1 MHCIIACPSKMA
13 RLHHQTVVTIAR
25 IQKWLRTDG
34 HSCGLYLKP
43 FAELVEG
50 RNFVATR
57 TFNSDAD
64 ILIGL
69 DDDIGVSREAFDRML
84 GADADLIGARVPSRL
99 MDFERFAQGV
109 QQGMSDEEAER
120 FAASAD
126 GEEMGRRTG
135 SATSSGSAA
144 GSSWSAGASSRRSS
158 RRVWRS
164 ARSGRS
170 PQGEVDTLG
179 FYDHMKDENGV
190 QMSADD
196 SFCRRVRE
204 AGFGIKA
211 YSGQGVSFT
220 SGSGFRNMSA
230 RKGLAIRPE
239 MAAIASASGRRA
251 RGD

>member
-13 RLHHQTVVTIAR
+13 RMHHQTVVTIAKMH
-25 IQKWLRTDG
+25 KWLRTEG

-84 GADADLIGARVPSRL
+84 GSGADLIGARVPSRL

-126 GEEMGRRTG
+126 GEEWGGEEISDAERVGGGFFMV
-135 SATSSGSAA
+135 
-144 GSSWSAGASSRRSS
+144 RRSVLAAIIEKGLAI
-158 RRVWRS
+158 RKV
-164 ARSGRS
+164 GRS

-179 FYDHMKDENGV
+179 FYDHMTDENGV

-204 AGFGIKA
+204 AGFGIKSYA
-211 YSGQGVSFT
+211 GEGVSFT
-220 SGSGFRNMSA
+220 SEVVFGT
-230 RKGLAIRPE
+230 
-239 MAAIASASGRRA
+239 
-251 RGD
+251 

>member
-1 MHCIIACPSKMA
+1 MHIIIACPSKMA

-25 IQKWLRTDG
+25 IQKWLRADG

-57 TFNSDAD
+57 TYNSDAD
-64 ILIGL
+64 ILIGM

-84 GADADLIGARVPSRL
+84 GADADLIGARIPSRL

-126 GEEMGRRTG
+126 GEEWGGDEISDVERVGGGFFMV
-135 SATSSGSAA
+135 
-144 GSSWSAGASSRRSS
+144 RRSVLAAIIEKGLAI
-158 RRVWRS
+158 RKV
-164 ARSGRS
+164 GRS
-170 PQGEVDTLG
+170 PQGDVDTLG

-196 SFCRRVRE
+196 SFCKRVRE

-211 YSGQGVSFT
+211 YAGQGISFT
-220 SGSGFRNMSA
+220 SEVAFGT
-230 RKGLAIRPE
+230 
-239 MAAIASASGRRA
+239 
-251 RGD
+251 